1 MQVRK
6 EDLAAAIRYQEGAV
20 QGVQQARNQLEGRD
34 PAWLLIHDHVPGQ
47 LALRWRSIRPKTPLC
62 LGPEVGSERMLA
74 KGLGGVNGK
83 CVPLCTM
90 MEMNCR
96 KFAL

>member
-1 MQVRK
+1 
-6 EDLAAAIRYQEGAV
+6 
-20 QGVQQARNQLEGRD
+20 
-34 PAWLLIHDHVPGQ
+34 
-47 LALRWRSIRPKTPLC
+47 
-62 LGPEVGSERMLA
+62 MLA

-96 KFAL
+96 KFALSGVSHPTNKARNFL